1 MQEDRP
7 WRKPLQERQAYAST
21 SGSGDWHPA
30 GLSHKQW
37 RELARADLEEMEG
50 GLRGSVEGDAA
61 RFYLHRSTKEAEEEL
76 GQQYDKFEE
85 KPLCRMSLQV
95 RTCMVVVVMMMV
107 VVIRKV
113 VTMVV
118 MMVTMVVMMM
128 MVVVIRKVVTMVV
141 TMVVMMMVMMMVVV
155 IRKVVTG
162 SDDGDY
168 GGDDDGGGD

>member
-128 MVVVIRKVVTMVV
+128 VVMVTMMVIM
-141 TMVVMMMVMMMVVV
+141 MVVMVTLVMM
-155 IRKVVTG
+155 
-162 SDDGDY
+162 
-168 GGDDDGGGD
+168 

>member
-1 MQEDRP
+1 MQENRP
-7 WRKPLQERQAYAST
+7 WRKPLQERQPCAST
-21 SGSGDWHPA
+21 SGSGDWQPT

-95 RTCMVVVVMMMV
+95 RMCMVVVVVMMVVALVVMMMV
-107 VVIRKV
+107 VTV
-113 VTMVV
+113 VV
-118 MMVTMVVMMM
+118 MMTV
-128 MVVVIRKVVTMVV
+128 
-141 TMVVMMMVMMMVVV
+141 
-155 IRKVVTG
+155 
-162 SDDGDY
+162 
-168 GGDDDGGGD
+168 

>member
-1 MQEDRP
+1 MQENRP
-7 WRKPLQERQAYAST
+7 WRKPLQERQPCAST
-21 SGSGDWHPA
+21 SGSGDWQPT

-95 RTCMVVVVMMMV
+95 RMCMAV
-107 VVIRKV
+107 
-113 VTMVV
+113 
-118 MMVTMVVMMM
+118 VVMMM
-128 MVVVIRKVVTMVV
+128 MVVA
-141 TMVVMMMVMMMVVV
+141 MVVMMTVVMVTVVMM
-155 IRKVVTG
+155 
-162 SDDGDY
+162 
-168 GGDDDGGGD
+168 